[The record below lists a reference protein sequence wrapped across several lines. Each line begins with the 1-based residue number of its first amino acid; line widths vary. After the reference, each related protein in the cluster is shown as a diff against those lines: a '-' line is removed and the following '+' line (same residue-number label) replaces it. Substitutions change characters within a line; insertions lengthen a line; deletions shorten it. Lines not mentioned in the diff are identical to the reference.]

1 MKSRDVVIIGAGIT
15 GLSVAYYLL
24 KNGVKDIT
32 IIDKSFPG
40 SGSTG
45 RCGTGIRQQFTTREH
60 IVLMRESVKLWR
72 EWETSLPLSVHFR
85 QGGYLWLLE
94 TEKKISDFERY
105 VKLQNLFGV
114 ESRIIDKYEAK
125 QIVPDLNID
134 NIAGASWCPTDGNAY
149 PFDTVEAL
157 KLALKNSGVEI
168 RIFEEV
174 VNIKTLGGA
183 VKSVITNKEVYSTG
197 LVVDAAGFGAG
208 KIAEMAGFSLPLK
221 LYRHQIAV
229 SEPVKVFLEPMI
241 VKGEL
246 YFTQTYRGR
255 IIGGTDLNESETES
269 LCSTED
275 FLEKYSGELLS
286 VMPVLS
292 SLNIMRQWAG
302 FYVVSPDSHPILGGT
317 PVCGLLIAAGFS
329 GHGFMLGPVIGKL
342 MAMYILHGTMY
353 LPEANRLGLDR
364 FEKGEII
371 EEKAV
376 IG

>member
-1 MKSRDVVIIGAGIT
+1 MKSKDVVIIGAGIT
-15 GLSVAYYLL
+15 GLSVAYYLSR
-24 KNGVKDIT
+24 NGVRNIAV
-32 IIDKSFPG
+32 IDKSFPG

-94 TEKKISDFERY
+94 TEKEVSDFEKY

-125 QIVPDLNID
+125 QIVPDLDIE

-157 KLALKNSGVEI
+157 KLALKNYGTEI
-168 RIFEEV
+168 NAFEEV
-174 VNIKTLGGA
+174 VEIETRGGA
-183 VKSVITNKEVYSTG
+183 VKSVITNKETYSTN
-197 LVVDAAGFGAG
+197 LVIDAAGFGAR
-208 KIAEMAGFSLPLK
+208 KIAKMAGVDLPLK

-255 IIGGTDLNESETES
+255 IIGGTDLNEPETES
-269 LCSTED
+269 LQSTER
-275 FLEKYSGELLS
+275 FLEKYATELLS

-292 SLNIMRQWAG
+292 SLNVMRQWAG
-302 FYVVSPDSHPILGGT
+302 FYVVSPDHHPILGGT
-317 PVCGLLIAAGFS
+317 PVSGFLVATGFS

-342 MAMYILHGTMY
+342 MAMYVLHGIMY
-353 LPEANRLGLDR
+353 LPEANNLGLDR
-364 FEKGEII
+364 FEKGKLI